1 MSVQDLSNNLVSI
14 TGIKKGMFESYTSH
28 IERCYLE
35 MVTRITTLKK
45 GTFESLDHFITRG
58 LKEYAAK
65 SGFIKKKF
73 LESEGE
79 YELRS
84 YKYLQQM
91 YSSSNCQELI
101 INLYSSKPLW
111 KSYSE
116 KAHVKVKSDFPT
128 LEVTYQGKKR
138 VVEIIC
144 AGNVSTG
151 DIIRGHSDGYDRFK
165 FSKVIVGRPYYDKAG
180 EPYVDMQFE
189 DGEWYKTS
197 YYEEFQRL
205 IY

>member
-1 MSVQDLSNNLVSI
+1 MSEMELSNYLFTI
-14 TGIKKGMFESYTSH
+14 TGIKKGLFESYNSH
-28 IERCYLE
+28 IERCYMD
-35 MVTRITTLKK
+35 MVKRITSLNK
-45 GTFESLDHFITRG
+45 GTFESLDHYITRA
-58 LKEYAAK
+58 LKEYASK

-73 LESEGE
+73 LETEGE

-84 YKYLQQM
+84 YKHLQSM
-91 YSSSNCQELI
+91 YSTSNCEELL

-116 KAHVKVKSDFPT
+116 RAHVKVKSDFPT
-128 LEVTYQGKKR
+128 LEVTYKGKKR
-138 VVEIIC
+138 VVEIIS
-144 AGNVSTG
+144 AGDVRTG